1 MPKYKMKS
9 NGFKEIVG
17 RGETVIVLDTQ
28 HGVSHIETEDGIQDF
43 VHMHDLEEI
52 KDAEKLPKPN

>member
-1 MPKYKMKS
+1 MKS